1 MFLINS
7 RFLFSKGGCGDT
19 PRWVVCV
26 TALSRV
32 NDEETPQR
40 VPLKEPGWSWRI
52 TVITRRYDLG
62 NWVWYPRHPPPFSD
76 RDVRANVRVLNRC
89 RLGISWIPKLI
100 VDMLGCQPSVHCI
113 LFSLCKEICQS
124 TSSLSCR
131 RRQLRDCSPLAGS
144 FSVKGGV
151 EAHRAGSCA

>member
-1 MFLINS
+1 MGLLFLINS

-62 NWVWYPRHPPPFSD
+62 NWVWYPRHPPPLFRPRRTCKRARLKQVSTWD
-76 RDVRANVRVLNRC
+76 QLDTKADSGHVRLSTIC
-89 RLGISWIPKLI
+89 SLYLI
-100 VDMLGCQPSVHCI
+100 FLV
-113 LFSLCKEICQS
+113 
-124 TSSLSCR
+124 
-131 RRQLRDCSPLAGS
+131 
-144 FSVKGGV
+144 
-151 EAHRAGSCA
+151 